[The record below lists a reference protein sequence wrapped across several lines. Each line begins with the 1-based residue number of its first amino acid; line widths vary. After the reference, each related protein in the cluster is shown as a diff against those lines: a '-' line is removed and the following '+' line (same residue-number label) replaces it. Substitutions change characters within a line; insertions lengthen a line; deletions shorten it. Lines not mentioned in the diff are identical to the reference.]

1 MEKKSI
7 NHHMTYEV
15 QLHTHHQKG
24 QWHHSNANTALSHH
38 HQQLSMYPLCTR
50 FQTFSL
56 FPLAH
61 KQNTTL
67 PLHST
72 NHSEMLMLLQPTCS
86 IQGFPHW
93 EQHLSGGANLR
104 TSKKNYIGETKVPKA
119 NGYPSLGSY
128 CWITADVVCAT
139 RAAAPCWQEKEHKET
154 DCPQEQIQE
163 PLQQQQLCL
172 LTQVYFQGVSRWTT
186 WKWQAANIWSLL
198 NTGG

>member
-1 MEKKSI
+1 MSSICWWMNLSKSMEKKSINQSI

-72 NHSEMLMLLQPTCS
+72 NHSEMLMLLQPTYS

-104 TSKKNYIGETKVPKA
+104 TSKKNYIGETKHQRQM
-119 NGYPSLGSY
+119 
-128 CWITADVVCAT
+128 D
-139 RAAAPCWQEKEHKET
+139 
-154 DCPQEQIQE
+154 IQAWVHTVG
-163 PLQQQQLCL
+163 LQQM
-172 LTQVYFQGVSRWTT
+172 
-186 WKWQAANIWSLL
+186 
-198 NTGG
+198 